1 MTPRRMM
8 WILLAIHAVLLA
20 VSIPDYLVSIDSG
33 YHVSLARYYAEH
45 GTAFWDHI
53 NWGPAGRPNLQGPA
67 LHFCIAALGKLLGG
81 TGDAFVLANAIW
93 AFLQWAAA
101 MLTVVFFARLYGGDW
116 AALFAAALISGS
128 AFASYSFAVGIPSGW
143 TFILAP
149 WAIHFF
155 LKDRLAPAALATSLA
170 IYFHLASYAVVPFG
184 IVVAAVI
191 ARRWRSLL
199 IVGAA
204 TVLITMPYTIHFL
217 RNLAWYQGRK
227 GHTAEEWTPLIYL
240 AAIGGLAPLVR
251 HPRKH
256 VFLLAWVAAP
266 AAWLVQ
272 DYTRFLM
279 QATLAMSVIGG
290 IWIVRLGERMRGR
303 WRAAFATAV
312 VLAATLAPLSV
323 PSLAGE
329 ALWAIGIRYPRFL
342 DWNEARD
349 IAGVISRAGLTN
361 RLISVYNPT
370 QGVRFAV
377 YAPLQFE
384 RGHWVEVQ
392 PKHDPASDLSV
403 GVKVYVM
410 PLPPGDPVLG
420 EFAVSGLV
428 RVHGGKLLS
437 VVTLPRSGTPEE
449 VAPEF
454 ARVIATEA
462 RWLSDHAVNHR
473 MAPVT
478 EFFSE
483 KKLDERRR
491 VQLEQ
496 RTHTGRLQ
504 LAALVYAYALEATDP
519 AAARGMRG
527 AARGFGDMAN
537 FLGDDATLD
546 FTSPTRH
553 ELMRRN
559 MATLADAAARFGRNP
574 GDIGQLG
581 AALRQLFDQFFSAA

>member
-1 MTPRRMM
+1 M
-8 WILLAIHAVLLA
+8 WVLLAIHAILLA
-20 VSIPDYLVSIDSG
+20 VSIPDYRVSIDSG

-53 NWGPAGRPNLQGPA
+53 NWGPVGRPNLQGPA
-67 LHFCIAALGKLLGG
+67 LHYAIAGLGLLLGG
-81 TGDAFVLANAIW
+81 TGDALVLANAILG
-93 AFLQWAAA
+93 FLQWAAA
-101 MLTVVFFARLYGGDW
+101 MLTVVYFARRYGGDW
-116 AALFAAALISGS
+116 AALFAAALVSGS

-149 WAIHFF
+149 WAIYFF
-155 LKDRLAPAALATSLA
+155 LEDRLALAAVATSLA

-184 IVVAAVI
+184 ILVAALI

-199 IVGAA
+199 IVGGA
-204 TVLITMPYTIHFL
+204 TVLITLPYTVHFL

-227 GHTAEEWTPLIYL
+227 GHTAAEWTPLIYL
-240 AAIGGLAPLVR
+240 AAIGGLVPLVR
-251 HPRKH
+251 EPRKN
-256 VFLLAWVAAP
+256 VFLVAWFAAP
-266 AAWLVQ
+266 AAWLIQ

-279 QATLAMSVIGG
+279 QADLAMAVIGG
-290 IWIVRLGERMRGR
+290 IWMASLAQRMHGR
-303 WRAAFATAV
+303 WRAAFATTAV
-312 VLAATLAPLSV
+312 LIATLVPLSV

-329 ALWAIGIRYPRFL
+329 ALWAAGIRYPRFL
-342 DWNEARD
+342 DWNEARE

-377 YAPLQFE
+377 YAPLEFE

-392 PKHDPASDLSV
+392 PKHDPASDLSA

-410 PLPPGDPVLG
+410 PLPPDDPVLR
-420 EFAVSGLV
+420 EFAARGLV
-428 RVHGGKLLS
+428 EVHGGRLLS
-437 VVTLPRSGTPEE
+437 VVTLPRAAKPGDVVP
-449 VAPEF
+449 VFAPVVQ
-454 ARVIATEA
+454 AGAQ
-462 RWLSDHAVNHR
+462 WLSEHAVNHR

-483 KKLDERRR
+483 RKFNERRR
-491 VQLEQ
+491 VALEQ

-504 LAALVYAYALEATDP
+504 LASLVYAYSLEATDP
-519 AAARGMRG
+519 ARARGMRG

-546 FTSPTRH
+546 FTSPARH

-559 MATLADAAARFGRNP
+559 MAALAGAAERFGQKP
-574 GDIGQLG
+574 GDMTELG
-581 AALRQLFDQFFSAA
+581 SAFRKLFDQFFSAA